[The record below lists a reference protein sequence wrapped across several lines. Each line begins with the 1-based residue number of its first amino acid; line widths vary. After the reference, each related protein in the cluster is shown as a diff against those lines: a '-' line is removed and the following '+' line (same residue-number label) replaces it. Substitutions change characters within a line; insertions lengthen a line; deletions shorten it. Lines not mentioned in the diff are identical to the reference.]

1 MDKNQIQQIHK
12 QVRTQLKALEESTD
26 SNYAERLDELL
37 ATWASLGLYSSS
49 KWSDT
54 DVRASEREPIGEAH
68 LNPEKEAA

>member
-49 KWSDT
+49 KWSDA
-54 DVRASEREPIGEAH
+54 DVRASEREPIGEVH